1 MNTTGIHKLG
11 KKRYLY
17 GTNEKKLRFT
27 YYWSDLEI
35 SKLRLTATSF
45 KQINDVISQLRK
57 SSHLDK
63 ETKANQINADLQIN
77 NIYNSDL
84 GPEVI
89 EISDS

>member
-1 MNTTGIHKLG
+1 MNTTGIHQLG

-45 KQINDVISQLRK
+45 KQINDVISQLSK

-63 ETKANQINADLQIN
+63 ETKANQINASDLQIN
-77 NIYNSDL
+77 NNS
-84 GPEVI
+84 I
-89 EISDS
+89 A